1 MLVHSPNGGP
11 MKTRLWGVLA
21 GIIML
26 SFLAVTVTACGGTKK
41 ATARVSTLAG
51 QSGPYGS
58 ADGSGAAARFNHP
71 DGIARDAAD
80 NLYVVDAFNS
90 TIRKITPAGE
100 VTTLAGQAGSVGSA
114 DGSGSAARFIYPS
127 GIACDAA
134 GNLYVTDF
142 GNTIRMITLAGA
154 VTTLAGK
161 AGPRDSADGSGAAAR
176 FYYPTGIAGDA
187 AGNLYVADTFNSTI
201 RKITPAGKV
210 STLAGTAGSLPGSA
224 DGSGTA
230 ARFYYPTGI
239 ACDAAGNLCVA
250 DTLNST
256 IRKITPAGK
265 VTNLAGNAGSPG
277 SADGSGAA
285 ARFNWP
291 LGIACDA
298 AGNLYVADTENH
310 TIRKITPAGEVTTLV
325 GQARSEGSADGRGA
339 AARFSH
345 PEGVACDAAG
355 NLYVAD
361 TGNNTIRRITVSE

>member
-1 MLVHSPNGGP
+1 

-58 ADGSGAAARFNHP
+58 ADGSGAAARFDHP
-71 DGIARDAAD
+71 DGIARDAAG

-100 VTTLAGQAGSVGSA
+100 VTTLAGQAGSSGSA

-142 GNTIRMITLAGA
+142 GNTIRKITLAGA

-176 FYYPTGIAGDA
+176 FSNPTGIAGDA

-210 STLAGTAGSLPGSA
+210 TTLAGKAGSLGSA

-239 ACDAAGNLCVA
+239 AGDAAGNLCVA

-256 IRKITPAGK
+256 IRKITPAGE
-265 VTNLAGNAGSPG
+265 VTTLAGNAGSPG

-291 LGIACDA
+291 LGIAGDA
-298 AGNLYVADTENH
+298 AGNLYVADTFNS
-310 TIRKITPAGEVTTLV
+310 TIRKITPAGKVTTLA
-325 GQARSEGSADGRGA
+325 GQAGSVGSADGSGA

-361 TGNNTIRRITVSE
+361 TGNNIIRKITVSE